1 MLNGELVDERSK
13 PNAVLN
19 SSTRIA
25 ALAPSDEKAVEIAYL
40 AVLSR
45 RPDGEEYAY
54 FTDLLANSRGE
65 VRAQRMGDLFW
76 TLLNSSEF
84 SWNH

>member
-1 MLNGELVDERSK
+1 MMNGELVRERTK
-13 PNAVLN
+13 EDLLMN

-25 ALAPSDEKAVEIAYL
+25 AVAPDHDVAVEVAYL

-45 RPDGEEYAY
+45 RPTPREQSHFVDRLRSEAGG
-54 FTDLLANSRGE
+54 SRA
-65 VRAQRMGDLFW
+65 VRMGDLFW
-76 TLLNSSEF
+76 TLMNSTEF